1 MTRLLREF
9 IYIVAIFDV
18 GLWGM
23 YFLQDAVYDAATPV
37 EQVASMD
44 PVMTVMEEPAQ
55 DLSAQ
60 TPDPKSDDEAADAG
74 DPAVADTGLET
85 PKPEE
90 TDTEIAE
97 AVEANVVPEVKPL
110 GPMAAAVKRA
120 LQNPSILP
128 DVNMRALPTVKSF
141 YTSRNYESLWTDA
154 SNARQPLVDLLD
166 AVDASRRD
174 GLRPS
179 DYHLEALRDSFEAY
193 VSAETPDLEMLARLE
208 LIATDSF
215 VMLAAHNYSGNMNR
229 GSLTPNWSV
238 DRGIDLK
245 DRMAE
250 AVTSNRVRS
259 SLNGLLPKEPEY
271 QFLKEQ
277 LAIMKDTRPDSE
289 GPKVDGGPLLQKG
302 MTDPRVGQA
311 KQRMQALGFYE
322 IPADAADGDLYVFD
336 PDFREAMVRFQ
347 KHVNLQE
354 DGFIGEPDIS
364 ALNKFHDFRIEQLK
378 ANMERWRW
386 LPNQLGQRHIRVN
399 VPNYQMKLW
408 QDGQEAFAS
417 DAVVGTKAHATP
429 IFSDRLE
436 YLVFNPSWS
445 VPASIAKRQVVP
457 SFKNDPGIIERNG
470 YVLYRN
476 EKVVDPSTINW
487 STVNPNNFPYSI
499 RQKPGPTNAMGNVK
513 FMFPN
518 QYAVYL
524 HDSSVRA
531 FFSLSKRSHSSGCV
545 RLRNPME
552 LAYELVTHEG
562 KMTKADIDDIVEPG
576 GKETRVS
583 LKKPVPIHM
592 IYQSVI
598 PDENGNARFLFDIY
612 DLDKRM
618 VRAAAQSLS

>member
-9 IYIVAIFDV
+9 NYIVAIFVV

-23 YFLQDAVYDAATPV
+23 YFLQDAFYDVATPA
-37 EQVASMD
+37 EQAASVAPVI
-44 PVMTVMEEPAQ
+44 PVMEDPGQ
-55 DLSAQ
+55 SLSAQ
-60 TPDPKSDDEAADAG
+60 VPNSKPQVNVTDESEPAAVQAG
-74 DPAVADTGLET
+74 LDM
-85 PKPEE
+85 PEE
-90 TDTEIAE
+90 KEV
-97 AVEANVVPEVKPL
+97 AVEDLPEAKAVPEVKPL
-110 GPMAAAVKRA
+110 SPGAAAIKSA
-120 LQNPSILP
+120 LQNASTMPG
-128 DVNMRALPTVKSF
+128 VKMRAVPTVTSF
-141 YTSRNYESLWTDA
+141 YENRNYEPLWTNA
-154 SNARQPLVDLLD
+154 SSARQPLVDLLD

-174 GLRPS
+174 GLRPT
-179 DYHLEALRDSFEAY
+179 DYHLEALRDSFETY
-193 VSAETPDLEMLARLE
+193 VTAETPDFDVSAQLE
-208 LIATDSF
+208 LVATDSF
-215 VMLAAHNYSGNMNR
+215 LMLAAHNYSGNMTR
-229 GSLTPNWSV
+229 GSLTPNWSA

-245 DRMAE
+245 ARMAK
-250 AVTSNRVRS
+250 AVESNRVRS
-259 SLNGLLPKEPEY
+259 SLAGLLPKEPEY

-277 LAIMKDTRPDSE
+277 LALLKETRPEVE
-289 GPKVDGGPLLQKG
+289 GPKVEGGPLLQKG

-322 IPADAADGDLYVFD
+322 IPADAAEGDLYVFD

-354 DGFIGEPDIS
+354 DGFIGKPDIS
-364 ALNKFHDFRIEQLK
+364 ALNKFHDFRIEQVK

-476 EKVVDPSTINW
+476 NKIVDPSTINW
-487 STVNPNNFPYSI
+487 STVNPSNFPYSI

-518 QYAVYL
+518 QYSVYL

-562 KMTKADIDDIVEPG
+562 EMTKQDIDDIVEPG

-583 LKKPVPIHM
+583 LKKPIPIHM

-598 PDENGNARFLFDIY
+598 PDENGKARFLFDIY

-618 VRAAAQSLS
+618 VRAAAQSIS

>member
-1 MTRLLREF
+1 MTGLIREF
-9 IYIVAIFDV
+9 NYIIAIFV
-18 GLWGM
+18 AGLWGM
-23 YFLQDAVYDAATPV
+23 YFLQDAVYDVASPSAQTSTAAPVRALVGQSPATPEAQISESKSTTDIQPSADVV
-37 EQVASMD
+37 EK
-44 PVMTVMEEPAQ
+44 EEPAVVKAAMQ
-55 DLSAQ
+55 APEPAKIV
-60 TPDPKSDDEAADAG
+60 PD
-74 DPAVADTGLET
+74 
-85 PKPEE
+85 
-90 TDTEIAE
+90 
-97 AVEANVVPEVKPL
+97 VKPL
-110 GPMAAAVKRA
+110 SPRAKAIKAALK
-120 LQNPSILP
+120 NPASTLP
-128 DVNMRALPTVKSF
+128 DLKMRALPTVASF
-141 YTSRNYESLWTDA
+141 YKARNYESLWTSP
-154 SNARQPLVDLLD
+154 SNARQALVDLLD
-166 AVDASRRD
+166 AVDASRKD

-179 DYHLEALRDSFEAY
+179 DYHLLALQELFAAY
-193 VSAETPDLEMLARLE
+193 TSIAEPDREVSAQLE
-208 LIATDSF
+208 LVATDSF
-215 VMLAAHNYSGNMNR
+215 LTLAAHNYSGNMNR
-229 GSLTPNWSV
+229 VSFAPNWSV
-238 DRGIDLK
+238 DRGIDLRS
-245 DRMAE
+245 RMAK
-250 AVTSNRVRS
+250 AVESNRVRS
-259 SLNGLLPKEPEY
+259 SLNDLLPKEPEY

-277 LAIMKDTRPDSE
+277 LALLKDAQPDFE
-289 GPKVDGGPLLQKG
+289 GPKVDAGPLLQKG

-322 IPADAADGDLYVFD
+322 IPEGAAEGDLYVFD

-364 ALNKFHDFRIEQLK
+364 ALNKFHDFRVAQLK

-386 LPNQLGQRHIRVN
+386 LPNRLGQRHIRVN
-399 VPNYQMKLW
+399 VPNYEMRLW
-408 QDGQEAFAS
+408 QDGQEIFAS

-429 IFSDRLE
+429 IFSDVLE

-470 YVLYRN
+470 YVLYQN
-476 EKVVDPSTINW
+476 NKMVDPSTINW
-487 STVNPNNFPYSI
+487 STVNPSNFPYAI

-518 QYAVYL
+518 QYSVYL

-562 KMTKADIDDIVEPG
+562 EMTQADIDNIVEPG

-598 PDENGNARFLFDIY
+598 PDENGDARFLFDIY
-612 DLDKRM
+612 DLDERM
-618 VRAAAQSLS
+618 VRAAQSIS

>member
-1 MTRLLREF
+1 MTGLIREF
-9 IYIVAIFDV
+9 NYIIAIFV
-18 GLWGM
+18 AGLWGM
-23 YFLQDAVYDAATPV
+23 YFLQNAVYDVANPV
-37 EQVASMD
+37 EQVTSVAPVKTIVAESGQDRDVQASNLNPSAEKTEEGE
-44 PVMTVMEEPAQ
+44 PVVTKAAMERPQNVKAV
-55 DLSAQ
+55 
-60 TPDPKSDDEAADAG
+60 PK
-74 DPAVADTGLET
+74 V
-85 PKPEE
+85 KPRSPQ
-90 TDTEIAE
+90 AE
-97 AVEANVVPEVKPL
+97 AIR
-110 GPMAAAVKRA
+110 RA
-120 LQNPSILP
+120 LKNPTALP
-128 DVNMRALPTVKSF
+128 DTKIRALPTVTAF
-141 YTSRNYESLWTDA
+141 YKNRNYEPLWTSPA
-154 SNARQPLVDLLD
+154 NARQTLVDLLD

-174 GLRPS
+174 GLRPT
-179 DYHLEALRDSFEAY
+179 DYHLEALQELFDVY
-193 VSAETPDLEMLARLE
+193 VSEDAVNQASSAQLE
-208 LIATDSF
+208 LVATDSF
-215 VMLAAHNYSGNMNR
+215 LVLAAHNYSGNMNR

-238 DRGIDLK
+238 DRGVDLK
-245 DRMAE
+245 TRLVK
-250 AVTSNRVRS
+250 AVESNRVRS
-259 SLNGLLPKEPEY
+259 SLSGLLPKEPEY
-271 QFLKEQ
+271 QFFKEQ
-277 LAIMKDTRPDSE
+277 LALLKVERPESE
-289 GPKVDGGPLLQKG
+289 GPKIEGGPLLQKG
-302 MTDPRVGQA
+302 MTDPRVAQA

-364 ALNKFHDFRIEQLK
+364 ALNKFHAFRIEQLK

-408 QDGQEAFAS
+408 QDGQEVFAS

-429 IFSDRLE
+429 IFSDVLE

-470 YVLYRN
+470 YVLYQN
-476 EKVVDPSTINW
+476 NKVVDPSKIDW
-487 STVNPNNFPYSI
+487 STVNPSNFPYSI

-518 QYAVYL
+518 QYSVYL

-545 RLRNPME
+545 RLRRPME
-552 LAYELVTHEG
+552 LAYELITYEG
-562 KMTKADIDDIVEPG
+562 KMTQADIDDIVEPG

-583 LKKPVPIHM
+583 LKKPIPIHM

-598 PDENGNARFLFDIY
+598 PDENGDARFLFDIY
-612 DLDKRM
+612 DLDQRM
-618 VRAAAQSLS
+618 VRAAAQSIS